1 LEDAVFGITTP
12 TQLYTKLVLEFD
24 DFCAAPGSG
33 RHAMNFVITAFHL
46 TEWVWK
52 DFLKE
57 DEAKRDELG
66 IAKDIN
72 AFHRW
77 IAEKSIWTAQM
88 QDLANGSKH
97 FQTKGL
103 PVRQHVVGTL
113 NTAPFNTIGFN
124 EAKVTL
130 VVDMGE
136 LDGSPHFT
144 PAAHLFEVVM
154 RFWRDFLVLHG
165 PYGGAVYK
173 GKVKLSD
180 E

>member
-1 LEDAVFGITTP
+1 MFGISTP
-12 TQLYTKLVLEFD
+12 LQFYQKLVQEFD
-24 DFCAAPGSG
+24 DFCEDPGSA

-52 DFLKE
+52 DFLKD
-57 DEAKRDELG
+57 DEAKRKELG

-77 IAEKSIWTAQM
+77 IADKSIWTAQM

-97 FQTKGL
+97 FQAKGL
-103 PVRQHVVGTL
+103 SVRAHVVGPL
-113 NTAPFNTIGFN
+113 NTAAFNTIGYN
-124 EAKVTL
+124 EIQSTL

-136 LDGSPHFT
+136 LEGMPHFM
-144 PAAHLFEVVM
+144 PATHLFEVVM
-154 RFWRDFLVLHG
+154 RFWRDFLSYHG
-165 PYGGAVYK
+165 PYGGIVPT
-173 GKVKLSD
+173 GKTKLSD

>member
-1 LEDAVFGITTP
+1 MFGITTP
-12 TQLYTKLVLEFD
+12 IQFYQKLTQEFD
-24 DFCAAPGSG
+24 DFCENPGSA
-33 RHAMNFVITAFHL
+33 RHAMNFVITAYHL

-57 DEAKRDELG
+57 DESTRNKLG

-97 FQTKGL
+97 FQMKGL
-103 PVRQHVVGTL
+103 PVRRHVVGPL
-113 NTAPFNTIGFN
+113 NTAAYNTIGYN
-124 EAKVTL
+124 EMRSTL
-130 VVDMGE
+130 VVDMG
-136 LDGSPHFT
+136 DHSI
-144 PAAHLFEVVM
+144 PASHLFEVVM
-154 RFWRDFLVLHG
+154 RFWRDFLKFYG
-165 PYGGAVYK
+165 PYDGIVPK
-173 GKVKLSD
+173 GRTKLSD

>member
-1 LEDAVFGITTP
+1 MFGITNP
-12 TQLYTKLVLEFD
+12 SQLYAKLVLEFD
-24 DFCAAPGSG
+24 DFCADQGSG

-57 DEAKRDELG
+57 DEAKRNELG

-77 IAEKSIWTAQM
+77 IMDKSIWTAQM

-97 FQTKGL
+97 FQPKGL
-103 PVRQHVVGTL
+103 PIRQHVVGPL
-113 NTAPFNTIGFN
+113 NTAAFNTIGFN
-124 EAKVTL
+124 EVEVTL

-136 LDGSPHFT
+136 LEGRPHFI
-144 PAAHLFEVVM
+144 PAAQLFEVVM
-154 RFWRDFLVLHG
+154 RFWRDFLCLHA
-165 PYGGAVYK
+165 PYGGLVYK